1 MKVNEFASALLKA
14 VESTPIYAKALNEL
28 PYFKARLVGGC
39 NTFCSIVS
47 ATYYRIVSVPQI
59 LGNGEM
65 YSLVSL
71 EFLDSERKVS
81 GEPFPLVYLS
91 STQSNYPF
99 DDGIRIFYAL
109 SAEFVIQARAILG
122 MERNMNRMRMIGVGV
137 LHEISL

>member
-28 PYFKARLVGGC
+28 PY
-39 NTFCSIVS
+39 
-47 ATYYRIVSVPQI
+47 
-59 LGNGEM
+59 
-65 YSLVSL
+65 LVSL